1 MSLTITWAVSGHTGT
16 WAADGTIPSPR
27 GASFNEPVASTFEEV
42 SLADGSKAVVIP
54 ETKYTSS
61 SVRFFWQKAPSSLK
75 SKLEGYLKAG
85 TGLKFATHIP
95 GKTFEGYLTTVDSEW
110 IPGTSLEQ
118 YNISADFMI
127 RTVA

>member
-61 SVRFFWQKAPSSLK
+61 SVRFFWQKALPALK
-75 SKLEGYLKAG
+75 TKLETYLKAG
-85 TGLKFATHIP
+85 TGLKITTHVS
-95 GKTFEGYLTTVDSEW
+95 GKMFEG
-110 IPGTSLEQ
+110 SL
-118 YNISADFMI
+118 ITA
-127 RTVA
+127 